1 MVSVGGVINVTSLHY
16 TSRRQVRGNSE
27 SKHRIKMYR
36 MVARWSC
43 KSLLN
48 ERETGAKQHLPTIE
62 KSSFGA
68 VFSVITCV
76 CQKKVLPLCPNSRTM
91 AKKYVVMAEE
101 GERELLTKAREQ
113 LGLDLSDAEIIF
125 TGVGAINIIRSLQS
139 LDRDAELYNIG
150 YAGSANFDLGTWVEV
165 SEVRLNHPNVTYPE
179 PRLSLI
185 DESLGAELPLVH
197 DTLRAICYTN
207 TDFVLASDYK
217 DCVFD
222 MELAFIAALG
232 FTRLHSLKYVSDNL
246 SLHTYHELTHG
257 VE

>member
-1 MVSVGGVINVTSLHY
+1 
-16 TSRRQVRGNSE
+16 
-27 SKHRIKMYR
+27 
-36 MVARWSC
+36 
-43 KSLLN
+43 
-48 ERETGAKQHLPTIE
+48 
-62 KSSFGA
+62 
-68 VFSVITCV
+68 
-76 CQKKVLPLCPNSRTM
+76 
-91 AKKYVVMAEE
+91 MAEE
-101 GERELLTKAREQ
+101 GERELLSKAREQ
-113 LGLDLSDAEIIF
+113 LGLDLPDAAVIF

-150 YAGSANFDLGTWVEV
+150 YAGSANFDIGTWVEV

-179 PRLSLI
+179 PELKIPNLQSPLSNCR
-185 DESLGAELPLVH
+185 
-197 DTLRAICYTN
+197 RAICYTN